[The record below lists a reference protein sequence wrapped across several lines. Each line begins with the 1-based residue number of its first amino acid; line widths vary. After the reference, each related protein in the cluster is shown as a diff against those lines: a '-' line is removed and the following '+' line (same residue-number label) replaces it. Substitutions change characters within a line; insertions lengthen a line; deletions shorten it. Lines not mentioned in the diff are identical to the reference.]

1 MEPIFTIATGY
12 ATDKL
17 VQLAE
22 RVVHKHVI
30 ERWTRN
36 RAIEFYRY
44 FCASLFAEETDEATI
59 QDLLN
64 QILSD
69 DNNSAIIFEAY
80 RLVCLTKSKIIGPR
94 IIAVI
99 VAEIIQRNGIANDE
113 EETLL
118 AVAEALSD
126 HELLSFFREVKEFG
140 ENEQEEFEVVL
151 EEQHLDS
158 NSSNQQINVVQG
170 TLVNIYGTW
179 AEKARALG
187 LISES
192 VIEKNY
198 KYKEDSE
205 RHIDMDGSIRQIIWS
220 VHFHKPSRR
229 LTQLVERLSFDV
241 VV

>member
-1 MEPIFTIATGY
+1 MEPISTIVTGY

-44 FCASLFAEETDEATI
+44 FCASLFAEETDEAII
-59 QDLLN
+59 QELLN
-64 QILSD
+64 QMLSD
-69 DNNSAIIFEAY
+69 DTKSEIIFEAY

-99 VAEIIQRNGIANDE
+99 VAEIIQRNGIANDN
-113 EETLL
+113 EETSL
-118 AVAEALSD
+118 AVAEVLSD
-126 HELLSFFREVKEFG
+126 HELLSFCREVKELG
-140 ENEQEEFEVVL
+140 ENEQEEFEVIL

-158 NSSNQQINVVQG
+158 NTSNQQINIVQG
-170 TLVNIYGTW
+170 SLVNVYGTW
-179 AEKARALG
+179 AEKMKTLG

-192 VIEKNY
+192 VTEKNY
-198 KYKEDSE
+198 KYEEDSE
-205 RHIDMDGSIRQIIWS
+205 RHIDMNGSIREIVWS

-229 LTQLVERLSFDV
+229 LTQLVERLSFDIAT
-241 VV
+241 